1 MAVDTKKDVIQSVR
15 ARRYLNKSFAGLRQ
29 DIVEY
34 ARTYYDDKIR
44 DFSESGLG
52 GVLIDFAAFV
62 GDNLSFYLDHQFS
75 ELSSED
81 AVENQNIERS
91 LRSADV
97 KITGASPAVVL
108 CEFSIEVPAEPD
120 GFGGKRVQTSALPIL
135 QEGTTCIADNGTE
148 FVLLDD
154 LDFSERNK
162 LGDLKAT
169 VRFADV
175 LSDGSPAT
183 YVVTAVGVCM
193 SGFRTQE
200 SFAIGSDFVQFR
212 EVSLS
217 NPNVTEIMKVS
228 DDIGNTYY
236 EVERHTQDV
245 VYSRVPN
252 VNDDGDVV
260 TDVLM
265 LTPAPYRYVRK
276 TSTSSRTTTLVFGGG
291 SADTLEDDAIPDP
304 TDFALPLYG
313 KRTFTRTSIDPET
326 LLNTRTLGV
335 AGTNTTLT
343 VAYQHGGGLSHN
355 VAAGTISAIPT
366 VKMVFPNGPSAA
378 LASRVRNSVDV
389 RNPFRAS
396 GGEDPPTTDE
406 LKLLIPAA
414 RSAQSRIVTR
424 PDILARI
431 YTLPSNFGRVF
442 RAGIRS
448 SSNNPLVT
456 ELYVISR
463 DEDGRL
469 ITSPDTLK
477 KNLVTY
483 LNTYRMIS
491 DAIDIYDGKIIDL
504 QLRFRVTV
512 EPGMNK
518 NLVLQSVL
526 TKLKRFFDVKNFT
539 IDKPI
544 VLSDV
549 HNIIFYTSGVVSVNQ
564 IKFVSAAGVVGSN
577 TYSDFSFDVD
587 SNTKHDMLIPPPG
600 GMFEVRFPDID
611 LVGIAT

>member
-1 MAVDTKKDVIQSVR
+1 
-15 ARRYLNKSFAGLRQ
+15 
-29 DIVEY
+29 
-34 ARTYYDDKIR
+34 
-44 DFSESGLG
+44 
-52 GVLIDFAAFV
+52 
-62 GDNLSFYLDHQFS
+62 
-75 ELSSED
+75 
-81 AVENQNIERS
+81 
-91 LRSADV
+91 
-97 KITGASPAVVL
+97 
-108 CEFSIEVPAEPD
+108 
-120 GFGGKRVQTSALPIL
+120 
-135 QEGTTCIADNGTE
+135 
-148 FVLLDD
+148 
-154 LDFSERNK
+154 
-162 LGDLKAT
+162 
-169 VRFADV
+169 
-175 LSDGSPAT
+175 
-183 YVVTAVGVCM
+183 
-193 SGFRTQE
+193 
-200 SFAIGSDFVQFR
+200 
-212 EVSLS
+212 
-217 NPNVTEIMKVS
+217 
-228 DDIGNTYY
+228 
-236 EVERHTQDV
+236 
-245 VYSRVPN
+245 
-252 VNDDGDVV
+252 
-260 TDVLM
+260 
-265 LTPAPYRYVRK
+265 
-276 TSTSSRTTTLVFGGG
+276 
-291 SADTLEDDAIPDP
+291 
-304 TDFALPLYG
+304 
-313 KRTFTRTSIDPET
+313 
-326 LLNTRTLGV
+326 
-335 AGTNTTLT
+335 
-343 VAYQHGGGLSHN
+343 
-355 VAAGTISAIPT
+355 
-366 VKMVFPNGPSAA
+366 MVFPGGPSAA

-406 LKLLIPAA
+406 LKRLIPAA

-448 SSNNPLVT
+448 SSSNPLVT

-491 DAIDIYDGKIIDL
+491 DAIDIYDGKIVDL

-518 NLVLQSVL
+518 NLVLQSIL

-549 HNIIFYTSGVVSVNQ
+549 HNIIFNTSGVVSVNQ